1 MTGSRHDRQFW
12 ERAVREVER
21 CGSVGDVARRLGVQA
36 RTLTW
41 WRWRIRREGAE
52 GEAKLAK
59 RAEFIPV
66 VMAAGA
72 AHAEAPLMSGLFVDH
87 AVLQRDRPVNVF
99 GHAAAGEIM
108 GCKEATVSW
117 HIHAAKKTL
126 RGLL

>member
-1 MTGSRHDRQFW
+1 VVQTRRVTGSRHDRQFW

-41 WRWRIRREGAE
+41 WRWRIRREGA
-52 GEAKLAK
+52 AKLAK

-72 AHAEAPLMSGLFVDH
+72 TASSGMVEVDAGVARVRVEAGIDVEY
-87 AVLQRDRPVNVF
+87 V
-99 GHAAAGEIM
+99 AALVKA
-108 GCKEATVSW
+108 
-117 HIHAAKKTL
+117 L
-126 RGLL
+126 RSSC